1 MICSVARVF
10 GCLFKH
16 RRARIARNLGLRKS
30 GSGKESIM
38 RFELL
43 VLLGVTLAIT
53 GCSQTTTQSS
63 ANTTQAAAPPSS
75 APSPATVANNS
86 ASAAAVKPKVDACA
100 LLTSKEIEAEQ
111 GEPLKETKLSG
122 QSTGGFSMSQCFFTL
137 PTFTNSVSLLVAQ
150 KGEGGGANDPREFF
164 RERFHEKSKSEKE
177 RERDKKKGEEEEEV
191 GAPPQKITGV
201 GDEAYWTGS
210 RVGGALYVLKGNSYI
225 RISIGG
231 AGAPDAKIKKTKAL
245 AAKAIARL

>member
-1 MICSVARVF
+1 LVAWSNIGVQEF
-10 GCLFKH
+10 AG
-16 RRARIARNLGLRKS
+16 RNSDQKIS
-30 GSGKESIM
+30 SGKDVIM

-43 VLLGVTLAIT
+43 VLLCVTLAIT
-53 GCSQTTTQSS
+53 GCSQTSTQSS
-63 ANTTQAAAPPSS
+63 ANTPTTTVTPSS
-75 APSPATVANNS
+75 VISPGTLANNS
-86 ASAAAVKPKVDACA
+86 ASAPAAAAKPKVDACA
-100 LLTSKEIEAEQ
+100 LLTSKEIEAVQ

-150 KGEGGGANDPREFF
+150 KGEGSGANDPREFF
-164 RERFHEKSKSEKE
+164 RERFHEKSKGEKERE
-177 RERDKKKGEEEEEV
+177 RERDKKKGEEEEDE
-191 GAPPQKITGV
+191 GAPPQQVSGV

-210 RVGGALYVLKGNSYI
+210 RVGGALYVLKGSSYV

-231 AGAPDAKIKKTKAL
+231 AATQDAKIKKTKAL

>member
-1 MICSVARVF
+1 MASAGVFSCSF
-10 GCLFKH
+10 QYS
-16 RRARIARNLGLRKS
+16 RARIRLRNPGSEFCREGLY
-30 GSGKESIM
+30 M

-43 VLLGVTLAIT
+43 VLLCVTFATI

-63 ANTTQAAAPPSS
+63 VNSPQAATTPAS
-75 APSPATVANNS
+75 AGSPGVVANN
-86 ASAAAVKPKVDACA
+86 ATPVPAAAVKPKVDACA
-100 LLTSKEIEAEQ
+100 LLTSNEIEAVQ

-122 QSTGGFSMSQCFFTL
+122 QSTGGFNMSQCFFTL

-150 KGEGGGANDPREFF
+150 KGEGADAHDPGEFF
-164 RERFHEKSKSEKE
+164 RERFHEKSKEEKE
-177 RERDKKKGEEEEEV
+177 REREKKKGEEEEEE
-191 GAPPQKITGV
+191 GTPPQKVNGV

-210 RVGGALYVLKGNSYI
+210 RVGGALYVLKGNTYV

-231 AGAPDAKIKKTKAL
+231 AVAQEAKIKKTKAL